1 MDEDAVDE
9 ELRAELL
16 ARCEEDQRVRKAAVT
31 KSGHFREIPDDI
43 KEMLRVDEANTAW
56 LAELTGRVGWPG
68 RTLVGEDGAHAA
80 WLLAQHADRQQQ
92 PAFLELLRA
101 AVAAG
106 EASAR
111 DLAYLE
117 DRVRVHAGQPQRY
130 GTQFTRDDQG
140 RRPQPIEA
148 PEHLD
153 ERRAAVGLGPFAEYE
168 ARMRR
173 HG

>member
-1 MDEDAVDE
+1 VDE

-16 ARCEEDQRVRKAAVT
+16 ARCEEDQRVRRAVRMRP
-31 KSGHFREIPDDI
+31 GPQREIPEDI
-43 KEMLRVDEANTAW
+43 KDMVRVDEANTAW
-56 LAELTGRVGWPG
+56 LTGLTDRIGWPG

-80 WLLAQHADRQQQ
+80 WLLAQHAARERQ
-92 PAFLELLRA
+92 PGFLELLHA

-117 DRVRVHAGQPQRY
+117 DRVRVHSGQPQRY
-130 GTQFTRDDQG
+130 GTQFIHDDQG
-140 RRPQPIEA
+140 LRPQPIED

-153 ERRAAVGLGPFAEYE
+153 QRRAAVGLGPFAEYE
-168 ARMRR
+168 AQMRR
-173 HG
+173 RD

>member
-1 MDEDAVDE
+1 VDE

-16 ARCEEDQRVRKAAVT
+16 ARSEEDQRVRRAL
-31 KSGHFREIPDDI
+31 SPPPGPFREIPDEVRELMRI
-43 KEMLRVDEANTAW
+43 DEANTAR
-56 LAELTGRVGWPG
+56 LAELIARHGWPG

-80 WLLAQHADRQQQ
+80 WLLAQHADPQSQ
-92 PAFLELLRA
+92 PIFLDLLRA

-130 GTQFTRDDQG
+130 GTQFIRDAQG
-140 RRPQPIEA
+140 LRASPIED
-148 PEHLD
+148 PENLD
-153 ERRAAVGLGPFAEYE
+153 QRRACVGLGPFADYE
-168 ARMRR
+168 ALMR
-173 HG
+173 GGGGS